1 VAPEETVGQA
11 LTRMT
16 ENGITQLPVLDDHTS
31 VGSIRESRV
40 LTRLL
45 EDREL
50 LNSKVSDVMDESF
63 PVVEVDASLSEIKS
77 VLQKF
82 PAVLVE
88 DFKRITGIITRS
100 DVLDLQK

>member
-1 VAPEETVGQA
+1 
-11 LTRMT
+11 
-16 ENGITQLPVLDDHTS
+16 
-31 VGSIRESRV
+31 
-40 LTRLL
+40 
-45 EDREL
+45 
-50 LNSKVSDVMDESF
+50 MDESF

-77 VLQKF
+77 VLQTF